1 MANFKTHYQVAT
13 IASASLSATFLAMN
27 ILNPGQAIH
36 AFLIGSFSGLMP
48 DVDSPHSISI
58 QVAFS
63 LFSLFLA
70 IFLVFSKA
78 QTYSLV
84 EIAAGVVVI
93 YVLMQGIVIKI
104 FKTQTVHRGLFHSIP
119 AAVLYG
125 LLVVLICYYLLKSRS
140 FDAWLFGFFA
150 CFGYLIHLT
159 LDEIYSVDLNNQ
171 RLKSSFGTALKLFSW
186 RNGTKQI
193 QSVLLYMALFIA
205 FHFTP
210 SYTAFAD
217 TIFSK
222 KAWHQFLTILIP
234 YSFG

>member
-27 ILNPGQAIH
+27 VLNPAQAIH
-36 AFLIGSFSGLMP
+36 AFLIGSFSGLIP

-84 EIAAGVVVI
+84 EIAVGVVAI
-93 YVLMQGIVIKI
+93 YFFMQNIVIKI
-104 FKTQTVHRGLFHSIP
+104 FKMQTRHRGLFHSVP
-119 AAVLYG
+119 AALLYG
-125 LLVVLICYYLLKSRS
+125 LLIVLICHYFLKSRS

-150 CFGYLIHLT
+150 SFGYLIHLT
-159 LDEIYSVDLNNQ
+159 LDEIYSVDLSNQ
-171 RLKSSFGTALKLFSW
+171 RLKSSFGTALKLFSF
-186 RNGTKQI
+186 NTKMAQM
-193 QSVLLYMALFIA
+193 QSVILYMLLFIDFHFAPSYASFVNALFSLK
-205 FHFTP
+205 T
-210 SYTAFAD
+210 
-217 TIFSK
+217 
-222 KAWHQFLTILIP
+222 WRQFLAVLI
-234 YSFG
+234 